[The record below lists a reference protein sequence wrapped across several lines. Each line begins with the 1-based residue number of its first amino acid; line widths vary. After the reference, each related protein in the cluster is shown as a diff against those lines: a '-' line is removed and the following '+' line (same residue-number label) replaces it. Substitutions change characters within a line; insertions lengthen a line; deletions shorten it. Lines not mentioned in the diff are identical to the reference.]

1 MDEAAELVLIPR
13 PGYTIYRELRPR
25 LWIDHHR
32 LMAGTHRDDGIL
44 VASGAGIRAGRL
56 AEPASIVDVMPT
68 VLAAAGVPIP
78 DDVDGRVLAEVFT
91 EPPTATYVA
100 ATDAGAPD
108 AGGLSAAEE
117 NELARRL
124 RGLGYMT

>member
-1 MDEAAELVLIPR
+1 SELVLVPR

-44 VASGAGIRAGRL
+44 IAGGAGIRSGRL
-56 AEPASIVDVMPT
+56 PDTPSIVDLAPT

-78 DDVDGRVLAEVFT
+78 DDLDGHGLVGLFAN
-91 EPPTATYVA
+91 PPEASYVPA
-100 ATDAGAPD
+100 APA
-108 AGGLSAAEE
+108 AGGEPEALSAGEE
-117 NELARRL
+117 DEVMRRL
-124 RGLGYMT
+124 RALGYMT